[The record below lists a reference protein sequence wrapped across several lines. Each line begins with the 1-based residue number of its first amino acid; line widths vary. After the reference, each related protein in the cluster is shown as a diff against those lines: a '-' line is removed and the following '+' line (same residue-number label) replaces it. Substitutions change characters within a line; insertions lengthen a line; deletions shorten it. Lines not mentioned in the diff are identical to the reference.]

1 MQFFICLRNK
11 NELPDK
17 TDSDVDTAVEDI
29 QDHILENKIGSDSFG
44 VLSTLPFSFLF
55 SSFSVLI

>member
-29 QDHILENKIGSDSFG
+29 QDHILENKIGSFG
-44 VLSTLPFSFLF
+44 VLSTLSFSFLF